1 MSQELTAEAFVL
13 KRTDSGESD
22 RRLTLLTREYGKVD
36 VIAKGARKSGS
47 RLAGSSEPLVKGIYT
62 FAEGRARRFLTSV
75 QPLTS
80 NPAIRA
86 DYDRLLAA
94 LAWAELMLTVLPYES
109 PEEDHYDLFS
119 QVLHL
124 LEKHEN
130 WRSAYVW
137 GAARLLQQE
146 GHQPDWLCCVS
157 TGESELTRPCFVS
170 PTAGGRIDIS
180 HLGKWHDVLEVSPE
194 AIIALSRLAD
204 LAEPPKSFATLEE
217 VMNVQ
222 FQLWRSILEKP
233 LKAYQ
238 GLVFGG

>member
-1 MSQELTAEAFVL
+1 MSQERTAEAFVL
-13 KRTDSGESD
+13 KRSDSGESD

-86 DYDRLLAA
+86 DYDRLVAA

-119 QVLHL
+119 EVLHL

-137 GAARLLQQE
+137 GAAKLLLQE
-146 GHQPDWLCCVS
+146 GNHPDWLACVA
-157 TGESELTRPCFVS
+157 TGESALTRPCYVS
-170 PTAGGRIDIS
+170 PMAGGRVDS
-180 HLGKWHDVLEVSPE
+180 SSLGKWHDVIEVSPE
-194 AIIALSRLAD
+194 AIIALARLND
-204 LAEPPKSFATLEE
+204 LAEPPKTFATIEE

-238 GLVFGG
+238 GLVYGS